1 VGRTR
6 SRCPAR
12 CDCIAS
18 LAATESVGG
27 SGPAGY
33 PEATYL
39 ASVYD
44 AAGGVRPF
52 SKAGRQYDFLS
63 QLLVHDSGSISAP
76 ANVWTPF
83 SLVAGVPATVSSVNL
98 TVWHDDDTTVTASPR
113 VVFRKGGTSGAGH
126 VRLATQHSADACE
139 QQAKSWSEIAP
150 ASDTLEWSVASA
162 VTNWQLEVY
171 VNGYEE

>member
-1 VGRTR
+1 VHREPR
-6 SRCPAR
+6 SDRELR
-12 CDCIAS
+12 WFG
-18 LAATESVGG
+18 TGG
-27 SGPAGY
+27 LPGGDVSRECLRRSGGI
-33 PEATYL
+33 
-39 ASVYD
+39 
-44 AAGGVRPF
+44 RPF

-139 QQAKSWSEIAP
+139 QQANSWSEIAP

-171 VNGYEE
+171 VDGYEE